1 MKKLIYI
8 IVIYIASVNI
18 TGELFSSSTLI
29 MFLGYY
35 IAIPIIFILPAQKLG
50 LTSVV
55 LFFSKL
61 PLINLFKLSFIKSSI
76 DNSYNRHKLNEQTN
90 KAFSII
96 LEFCSFDDIINNF
109 GGTPLDS
116 ELILNDYSPP
126 DEQID
131 LFNKRISKK
140 LKKDLIE
147 SLNSIVD
154 LPPNEFYDVFS
165 GLSLVKTLSVWSNA
179 KWGVLTQDIRMK
191 IKNSEGKQEFN
202 AIEIKDAYSASYKE
216 LLSTVEKIYNKK
228 PIVYKYLELPEAL
241 SLKYAKAIKEY
252 DKINNRF
259 RRSLK
264 EFNESDNKSIVT
276 NVGFCPKCYKGI
288 SPIATKCPHCT
299 ADLG

>member
-8 IVIYIASVNI
+8 IVIYISSVNI

-96 LEFCSFDDIINNF
+96 LEFCSFEDIINNF

-116 ELILNDYSPP
+116 ELILKDYTPP

-131 LFNKRISKK
+131 LFNKRVSKK

-165 GLSLVKTLSVWSNA
+165 GLSLVKTLSVWSSA
-179 KWGVLTQDIRMK
+179 KWGVLRQL
-191 IKNSEGKQEFN
+191 KNSDEKQELR
-202 AIEIKDAYSASYKE
+202 DSASYKE

-228 PIVYKYLELPEAL
+228 PIVFKYLELPEAL

-264 EFNESDNKSIVT
+264 EFNESDKKSIVT

>member
-8 IVIYIASVNI
+8 LIVYITSVNI

-35 IAIPIIFILPAQKLG
+35 IAVPIIFILPAQKLG

-55 LFFSKL
+55 LFFSQL

-96 LEFCSFDDIINNF
+96 LEFCSFEDIINNF

-131 LFNKRISKK
+131 LFNKRVSKK

-179 KWGVLTQDIRMK
+179 KWGVLTQDIIMN
-191 IKNSEGKQEFN
+191 IKNDEGKQEFS
-202 AIEIKDAYSASYKE
+202 AIEIKDSKSAVYKE
-216 LLSTVEKIYNKK
+216 FLSTVEKIYNKK
-228 PIVYKYLELPEAL
+228 PIVFKYLELPEAL

-264 EFNESDNKSIVT
+264 EFNESDKKSIVT

>member
-1 MKKLIYI
+1 
-8 IVIYIASVNI
+8 
-18 TGELFSSSTLI
+18 

-96 LEFCSFDDIINNF
+96 LEFCSFEDIINNF

-116 ELILNDYSPP
+116 ELILKDYTPP

-131 LFNKRISKK
+131 LFNKRVSKK

-165 GLSLVKTLSVWSNA
+165 GLSLVKTLSVWSSA
-179 KWGVLTQDIRMK
+179 KWGVLRQL
-191 IKNSEGKQEFN
+191 KNSDEKQELR
-202 AIEIKDAYSASYKE
+202 DSASYKE

-228 PIVYKYLELPEAL
+228 PIVYKYLELPEDL

>member
-8 IVIYIASVNI
+8 IVIYISSVNI

-96 LEFCSFDDIINNF
+96 LEFCSFEDIINNF

-116 ELILNDYSPP
+116 ELILKDYTPP

-131 LFNKRISKK
+131 LFNKRVSKK

-165 GLSLVKTLSVWSNA
+165 GLSLVKTLSVWSSA
-179 KWGVLTQDIRMK
+179 KWGVLRQL
-191 IKNSEGKQEFN
+191 KNSDEKQELR
-202 AIEIKDAYSASYKE
+202 DSASYKE

>member
-96 LEFCSFDDIINNF
+96 LEFCSFEDIINNF

>member
-1 MKKLIYI
+1 MIYI
-8 IVIYIASVNI
+8 SSVNI

-96 LEFCSFDDIINNF
+96 LEFCSFEDIINNF

-116 ELILNDYSPP
+116 ELILKDYTPP

-131 LFNKRISKK
+131 LFNKRVSKK

-165 GLSLVKTLSVWSNA
+165 GLSLVKTLSVWSSA
-179 KWGVLTQDIRMK
+179 KWGVLRQL
-191 IKNSEGKQEFN
+191 KNSDEKQELR
-202 AIEIKDAYSASYKE
+202 DSASYKE

-228 PIVYKYLELPEAL
+228 PIVYKYLELPEDL

>member
-8 IVIYIASVNI
+8 IVIYISSVNI

-96 LEFCSFDDIINNF
+96 LEFCSFEDIINNF

-131 LFNKRISKK
+131 LFNKRVSKK

-165 GLSLVKTLSVWSNA
+165 GLSLVKTLSVWSSA
-179 KWGVLTQDIRMK
+179 KWGVLRQL
-191 IKNSEGKQEFN
+191 KNSDEKQELR
-202 AIEIKDAYSASYKE
+202 DSASYKE

-228 PIVYKYLELPEAL
+228 PIVYKYLELPEDL

>member
-8 IVIYIASVNI
+8 IVIYISSVNI

-96 LEFCSFDDIINNF
+96 LEFCSFEDIINNF

-116 ELILNDYSPP
+116 ELILKDYTPP

-131 LFNKRISKK
+131 LFNKRVSKK

-165 GLSLVKTLSVWSNA
+165 GLSLVKTLSVWSSA
-179 KWGVLTQDIRMK
+179 KWGVLRQL
-191 IKNSEGKQEFN
+191 KNSDEKQELR
-202 AIEIKDAYSASYKE
+202 DSASYKE

-228 PIVYKYLELPEAL
+228 PIVYKYLELPEDL

>member
-8 IVIYIASVNI
+8 IVIYISSVNI

-96 LEFCSFDDIINNF
+96 LEFCSFEDIINNF

-165 GLSLVKTLSVWSNA
+165 GLSLVKTLSVWSSA
-179 KWGVLTQDIRMK
+179 KWGVLRQL
-191 IKNSEGKQEFN
+191 KNSDEKQELR
-202 AIEIKDAYSASYKE
+202 DSASYKE

-228 PIVYKYLELPEAL
+228 PIVYKYLELPEDL

>member
-35 IAIPIIFILPAQKLG
+35 IAIPIIFTLPAQKLG

-96 LEFCSFDDIINNF
+96 LEFCSFEDIINNF

>member
-8 IVIYIASVNI
+8 IVIYISSVNI
-18 TGELFSSSTLI
+18 TGELFSLSTLI

-55 LFFSKL
+55 LFFSQL
-61 PLINLFKLSFIKSSI
+61 PLINLFKLPFIKSSI
-76 DNSYNRHKLNEQTN
+76 DNSFNRHKLNEQTN

-96 LEFCSFDDIINNF
+96 LEFCSFEDIINNF

-165 GLSLVKTLSVWSNA
+165 GLSLVKTLSVWSSA
-179 KWGVLTQDIRMK
+179 KWGVLWQN
-191 IKNSEGKQEFN
+191 IKNNEGKQESS
-202 AIEIKDAYSASYKE
+202 AIEIKDSNRALYNEY
-216 LLSTVEKIYNKK
+216 LSTVEKIYNKK
-228 PIVYKYLELPEAL
+228 PIVFKYLELPEAL

-264 EFNESDNKSIVT
+264 EFNESDKKSIVT